1 MCSEDSGLKLRRGFT
16 LLELMVSVAIIAV
29 LISVLLPAL
38 LKARQVSHRTVCMGN
53 LKQLGYAFQQYL
65 LDHRRFPQASESM
78 DWRYGGVEFRDSGG
92 GLVLATLTASRP
104 LNSVLSDTL
113 PTVSGELAGL
123 YRCPADSGLWRGRAS
138 RAGSVSVLEGKS
150 CYTMFGNSYR
160 ANLNLLDSTSA
171 GIDDRRRPLFEHE
184 VVVAPSRLLV
194 TGDSAWYYG
203 TRSSDDPDAGI
214 DASWHGDDRSGNFLS
229 MDGSVRYSSFG
240 GETSPL
246 YTLSPRLR

>member
-1 MCSEDSGLKLRRGFT
+1 MFSEAVGLKIRRGFT

-65 LDHRRFPQASESM
+65 FDHRRFPQAAEAM
-78 DWRYGGVEFRDSGG
+78 DWHYGGVEFRDAG
-92 GLVLATLTASRP
+92 GLVLATLTANRP

-138 RAGSVSVLEGKS
+138 RAGSVSVLDGKS
-150 CYTMFGNSYR
+150 CYSMFGNSYR

-203 TRSSDDPDAGI
+203 TRSSDDADAGI
-214 DASWHGDDRSGNFLS
+214 DASWHGDDRSGNFLA
-229 MDGSVRYSSFG
+229 MDSSVRFTSFS
-240 GETSPL
+240 GETSPV
-246 YTLSPRLR
+246 YTLSPRPR